1 MSSTQKFSA
10 GGETPEIAG
19 QTPKVFHFGEGLRG
33 KRLAREIS
41 LECLSQKTG
50 IAVSDLEEL
59 ESRSGAPPLGTL
71 WKIAGA
77 LQIPFAQ
84 LLGRRGP
91 PATLVRRSEIEVLRS
106 DDGKMLSRPLVTTAL
121 CRWVEVYEITL
132 EGRCQHEAEA
142 HPRGTEEIV
151 VVQRGALVIR
161 IEQETY
167 ELREGDSLAFVAD
180 VPHIYE
186 NREEQPVSFQDII
199 AYAR

>member
-1 MSSTQKFSA
+1 MGSMQIFSKDRKS
-10 GGETPEIAG
+10 PEKAG
-19 QTPKVFHFGEGLRG
+19 QPPKTFHFGEGLRD

-41 LECLSQKTG
+41 LECLVEKTG
-50 IAVSDLEEL
+50 IALSELEAL

-91 PATLVRRSEIEVLRS
+91 PASLVRRSEIEVLRS
-106 DDGKMLSRPLVTTAL
+106 DDGKMQSRPLVTTAL

-151 VVQRGALVIR
+151 VVQRGTLFIR

-180 VPHIYE
+180 VTHIYE
-186 NREEQPVSFQDII
+186 NREEQPAAFQDII
-199 AYAR
+199 AYVR